1 MSEARTAD
9 RLDHLE
15 RDVGEIKTI
24 LADLRPLIVGIHA
37 QLLATKTE
45 LADLRTELKGDLRGL
60 RTELARKPGHG
71 HAWVVMA
78 ALISS
83 YTLALAGAAV
93 IFAWLQAQPRL
104 PWPSRASAASLV
116 LAAETR
122 PFDWDRYHARQDACL
137 EADRI
142 AQDCTGGV
150 AYRRAG
156 IAPSQARLLGL
167 WAGLH
172 TRAVTKS

>member
-15 RDVGEIKTI
+15 RGVGEIKTI

-45 LADLRTELKGDLRGL
+45 LADLRTELKGYLGGL

-83 YTLALAGAAV
+83 YTLALAGVAV
-93 IFAWLQAQPRL
+93 IFTWLQAQPRL

-116 LAAETR
+116 LADQF
-122 PFDWDRYHARQDACL
+122 FDWDRYHARQDACR

-142 AQDCTGGV
+142 AQDCARGV
-150 AYRRAG
+150 AYCDELALRQAKRACSAFGPLGERR
-156 IAPSQARLLGL
+156 
-167 WAGLH
+167 
-172 TRAVTKS
+172 